1 MSSNPVSSTGES
13 GTKPPRERRLLS
25 GASAVRHPA
34 ASLRVPSWGYLNRY
48 SVSDKGYRSGGVEAE
63 PEGTFGAPSGS
74 PAQATPRL
82 PIAAVCDRGCA
93 SLLLIRCRPPRSCAT
108 PQTVSCFFRAFARLR
123 GKRDDLDLQSQ
134 DGIRF
139 AA

>member
-63 PEGTFGAPSGS
+63 PEGTFGALFRQPRASYSAAADRCGLR
-74 PAQATPRL
+74 PRL
-82 PIAAVCDRGCA
+82 RVLTPHPVPTAAQLRNPADRELFLSGLRA
-93 SLLLIRCRPPRSCAT
+93 AT
-108 PQTVSCFFRAFARLR
+108 GEA
-123 GKRDDLDLQSQ
+123 G
-134 DGIRF
+134 
-139 AA
+139 